1 MRTFP
6 LKGRKTTILD
16 RNQSEKKQADLKS
29 GLWTITGLR
38 INKTRSNWL
47 VQFPVNFKNVQS
59 FLKPFG
65 ANLDQ
70 FAKLLEIS
78 EVFICEVFVLDKWV
92 IRSFNLSNSYLRKF
106 FILLQ
111 PTLAI
116 SNMRYLEFRV
126 ISNFFPS
133 PFSIYGLLPYK
144 MSRYLELRCLEL
156 FAISN

>member
-1 MRTFP
+1 MMRTFP

-47 VQFPVNFKNVQS
+47 VQFPVNFKKVQS

-106 FILLQ
+106 FLLLQ

-133 PFSIYGLLPYK
+133 PFSI
-144 MSRYLELRCLEL
+144 
-156 FAISN
+156 

>member
-1 MRTFP
+1 M
-6 LKGRKTTILD
+6 
-16 RNQSEKKQADLKS
+16 
-29 GLWTITGLR
+29 
-38 INKTRSNWL
+38 
-47 VQFPVNFKNVQS
+47 QFPVNFKKVQS

-106 FILLQ
+106 FLLLQ

-133 PFSIYGLLPYK
+133 PFSIYGLLPYE